1 MTKLEELK
9 AEMEDAEAA
18 CKSAKLAWRTAE
30 GIAHTATFAYI
41 NELKEKK

>member
-9 AEMEDAEAA
+9 KAMVDAEAA

-30 GIAHTATFAYI
+30 GVAHTATFVYI
-41 NELKEKK
+41 NALREAK

>member
-9 AEMEDAEAA
+9 KEMEDAEAA

-30 GIAHTATFAYI
+30 GIAHTATFIYI
-41 NELKEKK
+41 NALREAK